1 MPDVIAIYFD
11 GGSRGNPGPA
21 AIGAVVLDLS
31 STPPTRLAAVSEYIG
46 TTTNNVAEYRALIAG
61 LEAAQEFSARR
72 VAIRGD
78 SMLVLKQVEGAWR
91 VKQPHLRPLL
101 DDVREL
107 LAPYEHV
114 DLAHVP
120 RDQNAD
126 ADLLV
131 NAALDALD
139 PR

>member
-1 MPDVIAIYFD
+1 
-11 GGSRGNPGPA
+11 
-21 AIGAVVLDLS
+21 
-31 STPPTRLAAVSEYIG
+31 
-46 TTTNNVAEYRALIAG
+46 
-61 LEAAQEFSARR
+61 
-72 VAIRGD
+72 
-78 SMLVLKQVEGAWR
+78 MLVLKQVEGAWR

-101 DDVREL
+101 DDVRAL

-120 RDQNAD
+120 REQNTD